1 MLRKKI
7 LLVDDAETILM
18 IERMMLNKDYTIVT
32 AKDGQEAVSVAIAER
47 PDLILLDVLMPKM
60 GGFEACKEI
69 RAKPEIGRIPIIMV
83 TTRGDEHSMETGFQ
97 NGCNDYVTKPIDGL
111 ELISKV
117 RNYLGEPW
125 EDLSQ

>member
-1 MLRKKI
+1 MVRKKI

-18 IERMMLNKDYTIVT
+18 IERMMLNNDYTIVT
-32 AKDGQEAVSVAIAER
+32 AKDGLEAIAVAISEK

-69 RAKPEIGRIPIIMV
+69 RSKPEIGRVPIIMV

-97 NGCNDYVTKPIDGL
+97 NGCNDYVTKPIDSL
-111 ELISKV
+111 ELVSKI
-117 RNYLGEPW
+117 RNYLA
-125 EDLSQ
+125 D